1 MDGYEEGV
9 RDNNAVNGGEIVDAE
24 VAKTNSHSE
33 RRSDA
38 VRRRSWEAE
47 GAAGQDAFLRS
58 SSATTFK

>member
-1 MDGYEEGV
+1 MDGYKEGV

-38 VRRRSWEAE
+38 VRSTIDLGKQKEQ
-47 GAAGQDAFLRS
+47 QDKTLS
-58 SSATTFK
+58 